1 MKIKRTMLTPKE
13 FDTLKQMITANKT
26 PKIIIKT
33 FKKNGMLTFSYASL
47 KKNNLYY
54 FNMYWDIKNKKWVEC
69 TPPHPSYKISQPLQ
83 DTMFTTSISQRQSE
97 NNTKHSSPENTTTEK
112 PPLNSSNIYHHKINL
127 KDKLKPI
134 PLLNE
139 LELAIA
145 SKESPYPLVMPGN
158 DTLTVLKNICFME
171 QTIKRMEKSIN
182 CINHNLCVLT
192 DYLLNNSSHYDQH
205 D

>member
-13 FDTLKQMITANKT
+13 FDTLKQMITANKA
-26 PKIIIKT
+26 PNIIIKT

-47 KKNNLYY
+47 KKNTLYY
-54 FNMYWDIKNKKWVEC
+54 FNMYCDIKNKKWVEC

-83 DTMFTTSISQRQSE
+83 ETMFTTSISQRQSE
-97 NNTKHSSPENTTTEK
+97 NNTKHSSLENTTTEK

-145 SKESPYPLVMPGN
+145 SKESSYSLAIPGN
-158 DTLTVLKNICFME
+158 DIMTILKNIHFIE
-171 QTIKRMEKSIN
+171 QAIN
-182 CINHNLCVLT
+182 SMNHNLSVLINYYNEL
-192 DYLLNNSSHYDQH
+192 D
-205 D
+205 